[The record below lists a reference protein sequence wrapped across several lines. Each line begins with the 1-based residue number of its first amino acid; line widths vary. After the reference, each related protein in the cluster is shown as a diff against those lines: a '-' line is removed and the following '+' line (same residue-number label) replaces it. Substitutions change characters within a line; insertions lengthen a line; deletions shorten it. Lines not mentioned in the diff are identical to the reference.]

1 MTRLRWCRRVETFD
15 PGGGFTDAFTIEVV
29 NMSGD
34 EQHGGRDRW
43 VLLESI
49 ADGVLVVDHDGS
61 IVYANGR
68 IERLLGYR
76 PSELFGRSV
85 DELLD
90 SDARAA
96 HARQRRDYCDAP
108 RVREMG
114 GGLDIWAVCK
124 DGSHVSLDVHLGP
137 LGATGLVVASLRRRS
152 PDPALLVAVD
162 ELVIREREA
171 RAMLDL
177 VVQRLFG
184 ISMSIEAQRPGAS
197 DQLAERSNE
206 LIDETI
212 EMIRTAVLE
221 RSGYDP
227 KLAKAQQQL
236 LDGSPGGE

>member
-1 MTRLRWCRRVETFD
+1 
-15 PGGGFTDAFTIEVV
+15 
-29 NMSGD
+29 
-34 EQHGGRDRW
+34 
-43 VLLESI
+43 
-49 ADGVLVVDHDGS
+49 
-61 IVYANGR
+61 
-68 IERLLGYR
+68 
-76 PSELFGRSV
+76 
-85 DELLD
+85 
-90 SDARAA
+90 
-96 HARQRRDYCDAP
+96 
-108 RVREMG
+108 
-114 GGLDIWAVCK
+114 
-124 DGSHVSLDVHLGP
+124 
-137 LGATGLVVASLRRRS
+137 
-152 PDPALLVAVD
+152 VD

-184 ISMSIEAQRPGAS
+184 ISMSIEAQRPDAS